1 MDVQNAFYME
11 TYEKGFICLHH
22 QDIVDRERY
31 IILFVDYIGSF
42 MASNRLH
49 ETGML
54 NSPKYTK
61 HIEMDCHV
69 ARENI
74 QKDYLVTAYVFM
86 KNQIADI
93 F

>member
-1 MDVQNAFYME
+1 MV
-11 TYEKGFICLHH
+11 
-22 QDIVDRERY
+22 
-31 IILFVDYIGSF
+31 
-42 MASNRLH
+42 SNRLH

-54 NSPKYTK
+54 NSPKYKK